1 MNIKIQGGGGGT
13 YANTGSCIAVTNYL
27 EHEELDRIN
36 NGQEREQFFT
46 HDKDRVSVR
55 EATYKIDNN
64 KAKLG
69 RKDSKF
75 FVITVSPSEKEI
87 KSMGRTPQE
96 RSANFKQ
103 YINEGVME
111 RYAENFGKDLQAK
124 DLMYYGKIHHTRGTK
139 TGEQMHA
146 HIIVSRKD
154 LNNKIKL
161 SPQTNHRGTRKGAVK
176 GGFDRT
182 EFFKNSENTFDKGFN
197 HSRDFKESF
206 EFQNTMKN
214 GSVESVKELPERA
227 REFEQERKQEQS
239 QEQNQEQKQTKP
251 GQNLNQEQNHGQD
264 QDYGQ
269 DYDQEK
275 KQRKSRG
282 MGR

>member
-1 MNIKIQGGGGGT
+1 MNWK
-13 YANTGSCIAVTNYL
+13 
-27 EHEELDRIN
+27 R
-36 NGQEREQFFT
+36 
-46 HDKDRVSVR
+46 
-55 EATYKIDNN
+55 
-64 KAKLG
+64 
-69 RKDSKF
+69 SK
-75 FVITVSPSEKEI
+75 
-87 KSMGRTPQE
+87 
-96 RSANFKQ
+96 
-103 YINEGVME
+103 
-111 RYAENFGKDLQAK
+111 
-124 DLMYYGKIHHTRGTK
+124 
-139 TGEQMHA
+139 
-146 HIIVSRKD
+146 
-154 LNNKIKL
+154 
-161 SPQTNHRGTRKGAVK
+161 HRGTRKGAIR

-182 EFFKNSENTFDKGFN
+182 EFFKNSEKSFDIGFN